1 MEEKEGKR
9 IVGVHHLGAEK
20 SGATR
25 LSQARPEARLWLRD
39 HLGRQAWNAERW
51 EEWGEGQIEGKTI
64 GRQERERER
73 KREWVRERQKKAP
86 KGLVETKVDVR
97 ASSSSVEL
105 WIGESHRMALSKKRE
120 REREGGG
127 INEGA
132 LACYI
137 PAGREFSN
145 MATRVNVGPRPIV
158 QHAYTFD
165 LTNYKISSSL
175 LPAILVLLC
184 FAFIICSERFPL
196 ITCSF
201 PPNAC
206 SVTRLYRH

>member
-120 REREGGG
+120 RERGGG
-127 INEGA
+127 NQRRGPCM
-132 LACYI
+132 LHSS
-137 PAGREFSN
+137 G
-145 MATRVNVGPRPIV
+145 TRVFKYGYPRECRSTTDRTTRIHV
-158 QHAYTFD
+158 RSYELQD
-165 LTNYKISSSL
+165 LLFPSPRYSRSSL
-175 LPAILVLLC
+175 FRLHNLFGTIPSHNVLL
-184 FAFIICSERFPL
+184 
-196 ITCSF
+196 
-201 PPNAC
+201 PP
-206 SVTRLYRH
+206 